1 MSAPPKVFGTALA
14 AAKAGT
20 SSVSSKKLILFPSPR
35 PWKPW
40 PSKPG
45 SLCVTRP
52 RAAEPFAAKN
62 PVAVSVSLTHTAS
75 PKSST
80 RRSSLPQKP
89 TKDVVSLAREASMKR
104 PVATSESAI
113 RPAHGMRLPA
123 TCVPRALPIKRSR
136 LQVLQLAETV
146 ASMIVSAV
154 GSCGQSAT
162 LRVQRLALAPGV

>member
-1 MSAPPKVFGTALA
+1 MSAPPKVFGIALA
-14 AAKAGT
+14 AAKVGT

-35 PWKPW
+35 PWKRS

-45 SLCVTRP
+45 LLCVTRP
-52 RAAEPFAAKN
+52 RAAEPFAARN
-62 PVAVSVSLTHTAS
+62 PVAVSGSLTRTAL
-75 PKSST
+75 PRSST
-80 RRSSLPQKP
+80 RRSFLPQKLM
-89 TKDVVSLAREASMKR
+89 KDVVFLVSEASMKR

-136 LQVLQLAETV
+136 LQDLQLAET
-146 ASMIVSAV
+146 ADSMIVSAA

-162 LRVQRLALAPGV
+162 LRVRRLALALGV